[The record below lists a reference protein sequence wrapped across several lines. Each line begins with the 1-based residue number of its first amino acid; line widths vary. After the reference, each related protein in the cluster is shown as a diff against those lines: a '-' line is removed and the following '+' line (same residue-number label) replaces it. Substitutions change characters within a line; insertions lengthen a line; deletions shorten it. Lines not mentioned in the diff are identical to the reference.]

1 MRVWITFWATLAL
14 AGAAS
19 GATVTVVVNQPNPD
33 PCCGDIVTI
42 TTTLT
47 TDGTEEPAQLAIL
60 QLLWSD
66 SQVQGVPGP
75 VQYDGGLTSGSGLF
89 SWQAGAGNC
98 LSASCLI
105 LGLLSPIIP
114 AGSVPD
120 PGTVTTTL
128 VLTWDSPGLLN
139 LSFGTTSVFGATPQ
153 FIFVPQPSTGAL
165 LGLGL
170 GVLASARRR
179 R

>member
-1 MRVWITFWATLAL
+1 MRCWITFWATLAL

-19 GATVTVVVNQPNPD
+19 GATVTVVVDSPLD
-33 PCCGDIVTI
+33 PCCGDAVTI

-47 TDGTEEPAQLAIL
+47 TDGTEESAQVAIL
-60 QLLWSD
+60 KLLWND
-66 SQVQGVPGP
+66 AQVQGVPGP

-89 SWQAGAGNC
+89 SWQAGAGTC
-98 LSASCLI
+98 TSSSCLI
-105 LGLLSPIIP
+105 LDLLSPIIP